1 MLRLR
6 FPLLLAMML
15 PLLAGGCAVLPGYGP
30 PAMDVALV
38 EDNGARPEP
47 GSYMMVS
54 LDVATVE
61 KINSFQPEP
70 LESQFGT
77 SLGNARGQAVGV
89 GDRLV
94 VNIWEPSQDGVFATQ
109 DNKQTSLQTV
119 VDEDGLIFIP
129 YAGRVRAAGRKVE
142 SLRRAIERSL
152 QGKAIE
158 PQVQVVVIDN
168 QANATVVVG
177 DVNAPGQYPIPI
189 QGMRLMEAI
198 AKAGGNRAPTYET
211 VATITRGERTATIR
225 LDEVIGLPANNIWL
239 APGDNVMVLHKPRTY
254 PAFGAVKSAG
264 LMSFKTESVSLSEAL
279 AQVGGLSNFT
289 ADAGGVFLF
298 RFENAALSDWLVEVG
313 HSADLP
319 RRLARDLTPVVYR
332 LDFNEPQAFF
342 IAQRFL
348 MRDQD
353 VLYVANHP
361 TAELGKFL
369 ATIVSPLISL
379 ARSGT
384 SFSE

>member
-1 MLRLR
+1 MLRR
-6 FPLLLAMML
+6 RLLLLLTFFL
-15 PLLAGGCAVLPGYGP
+15 PVFVAGCAALPGYGP
-30 PAMDVALV
+30 PAIDVALL
-38 EDNGARPEP
+38 DDDGARPAP
-47 GSYMMVS
+47 DSYMMVR
-54 LDVATVE
+54 LNTDTVE

-70 LESQFGT
+70 LETQFGD
-77 SLGNARGQAVGV
+77 SLGHARGQTVGV
-89 GDRLV
+89 GDNLL

-109 DNKQTSLQTV
+109 ENKQTGLQTV
-119 VDEDGLIFIP
+119 VDEEGMIFIP
-129 YAGRVRAAGRKVE
+129 YAGRITAAGRKVE
-142 SLRRAIERSL
+142 TLRRAIEQSL

-158 PQVQVVVIDN
+158 PQVQVLVVDN
-168 QANATVVVG
+168 QANAAVVVG
-177 DVNAPGQYPIPI
+177 DVNAPGQYPIPV
-189 QGMRLMEAI
+189 QGMRLMEAV

-211 VATITRGERTATIR
+211 VATITRDGRSATVR
-225 LDEVIGLPANNIWL
+225 LDEVVSVPANNIWI
-239 APGDNVMVLHKPRTY
+239 APGDTVMVLHKPRTY

-264 LMSFKTESVSLSEAL
+264 LMSFKTEKVSLSEAL

-298 RFENAALSDWLVEVG
+298 RFENTDLSEWLVETGQSPAV
-313 HSADLP
+313 P
-319 RRLARDLTPVVYR
+319 EQPARDMTPVVYR
-332 LDFNEPQAFF
+332 LDFSKPQAFF

-379 ARSGT
+379 ARTGT